1 MLKKAIVTVSND
13 ISTDNRILKSASVLA
28 ELGFEVTIIGRIRKY
43 SLPVEQ
49 LPFRCIRKNLIFN
62 KGPLFYAEYNIR
74 LFIYLLLHSFDLIYS
89 NDLDTLLPCFVIH
102 KLTRTPIIY
111 DTHEYFTGVP
121 ELEHRPF
128 IRKVWEKI
136 EGAVFPHL
144 KTIITVNDSIAKL
157 YKDKYKKELHV
168 VRNIPLYREA
178 TQSYREALNLP
189 HSPTKILILQGSGIN
204 IDRGADEIVEAMQYL
219 QNAVLLI
226 VGSGDVIGEMKE
238 KVEKL
243 KLQQKVLFVNKQ
255 PYEILMQYT
264 SSADIGITLDKGTN
278 INYYYSLPNKLFDY
292 IQARIPVY
300 ASSLPEIKKIIEH
313 YGVGKIATSHS
324 PEIISLEIEEI
335 LNNIELMKQ
344 FRRKTEFAAQELCWE
359 KEKVQLIRALSSLEG

>member
-136 EGAVFPHL
+136 E
-144 KTIITVNDSIAKL
+144 
-157 YKDKYKKELHV
+157 
-168 VRNIPLYREA
+168 
-178 TQSYREALNLP
+178 EALRNQPKVVLKP
-189 HSPTKILILQGSGIN
+189 QLLAENPKNQQTK
-204 IDRGADEIVEAMQYL
+204 
-219 QNAVLLI
+219 
-226 VGSGDVIGEMKE
+226 
-238 KVEKL
+238 
-243 KLQQKVLFVNKQ
+243 
-255 PYEILMQYT
+255 
-264 SSADIGITLDKGTN
+264 TL
-278 INYYYSLPNKLFDY
+278 
-292 IQARIPVY
+292 
-300 ASSLPEIKKIIEH
+300 
-313 YGVGKIATSHS
+313 
-324 PEIISLEIEEI
+324 
-335 LNNIELMKQ
+335 
-344 FRRKTEFAAQELCWE
+344 
-359 KEKVQLIRALSSLEG
+359 